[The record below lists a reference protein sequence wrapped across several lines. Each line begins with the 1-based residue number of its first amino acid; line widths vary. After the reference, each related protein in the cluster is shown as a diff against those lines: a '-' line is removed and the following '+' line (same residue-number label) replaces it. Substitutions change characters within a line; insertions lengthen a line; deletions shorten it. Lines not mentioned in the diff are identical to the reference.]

1 MKKTALFLFMLFAF
15 VMKAQ
20 ETQETFYIGERSSD
34 KTKVYIYPKTVI
46 ESERPGYITAWFLS
60 EYSVPQKLPNNKY
73 YTKTKNQFL
82 INCKYKKIGLITS
95 ISYSKN
101 DDVIYNTESVNEY
114 LVEEKS
120 PSLGS
125 LGESMTKAACYVYD
139 LIKSNKNQE

>member
-1 MKKTALFLFMLFAF
+1 MKKTALLFFMLFAF

-20 ETQETFYIGERSSD
+20 ETVLLGELTED

-82 INCKYKKIGLITS
+82 INCK
-95 ISYSKN
+95 SKN

-120 PSLGS
+120 PSPGS